1 MAAGEAKKATL
12 TVKEAAEIMGVSYAT
27 MNQFTWVEGF
37 PVIQAGRKK
46 LIPRDAFFDWMN
58 SQCRAYD
65 ENQIS
70 TERK

>member
-1 MAAGEAKKATL
+1 MEIERNGAEPRIQAVAQVLIESLAA
-12 TVKEAAEIMGVSYAT
+12 
-27 MNQFTWVEGF
+27 QQGF

-58 SQCRAYD
+58 SQCRTYD